1 MTKRPDSH
9 IKETK
14 SLAFLMNVWAEW
26 SINKQNEDYGIDL
39 EIMIFEN
46 HKSTNISFS
55 CQLKSTDNIETQNG
69 FIKYSIDTEHLYDF
83 FKQSRPFIF
92 IIYDNKNDNA
102 YWLIIQT
109 YIWDI
114 LSKTKPDWNLQKTIT
129 LEIPIE
135 NKINN
140 KESVKMAII
149 NTQKRMIQEDWLQLD
164 FGEGLGLNNTLN
176 DIEKLNRFEQKTEI
190 KLKQAKL
197 LLAHYLSYQGNDKAA
212 VDKILE
218 IYNQKKRDIP
228 HLRAIITLT
237 SQLNIANKEENEK
250 VISLC
255 TEGIKLSE
263 ELKDITSNAILTT
276 YKNKA
281 IYFIISKKIGELL
294 YSRKIYN
301 FSNLNWM
308 DFFVNDELQKLSQ
321 MLIELNEEIN
331 YILKRLIENNN
342 YFILT
347 YILTELLDISTM
359 LIMQLKLYDEN
370 KWIEQEISNKK
381 ILSEHLLKLVS
392 VFKDKELELNIKDS
406 VASFYYYSQHPD
418 AINLMRDAL
427 KIAVELDNKPE
438 IQKLNHLIE
447 HMINI
452 PDPYN
457 IQAKKEFKKLTTKEL
472 QDSIKESLRFQGIKL
487 DSKDDI
493 TDGILLGLNDLDLE
507 KYLQFCKNIYIEY
520 TSTSLVGQMT
530 GLPSLGSK
538 VIYCPFGGMFEGVS
552 LENLFNGFVHQFCK
566 NCKKRE
572 LRDKDWKCTVEWLE
586 QRERP
591 NVIKKIIEQKVKN

>member
-1 MTKRPDSH
+1 M
-9 IKETK
+9 
-14 SLAFLMNVWAEW
+14 
-26 SINKQNEDYGIDL
+26 
-39 EIMIFEN
+39 
-46 HKSTNISFS
+46 
-55 CQLKSTDNIETQNG
+55 
-69 FIKYSIDTEHLYDF
+69 
-83 FKQSRPFIF
+83 
-92 IIYDNKNDNA
+92 
-102 YWLIIQT
+102 
-109 YIWDI
+109 
-114 LSKTKPDWNLQKTIT
+114 SKTKPDWNLQKTIT

-135 NKINN
+135 NQINN

-149 NTQKRMIQEDWLQLD
+149 NTQKRMIQENWLQLD

-176 DIEKLNRFEQKTEI
+176 DIEKLNRFEQMTEI

-197 LLAHYLSYQGNDKAA
+197 LLAHRLSYQGDDKAA
-212 VDKILE
+212 VDKIME
-218 IYNQKKRDIP
+218 IYNQQKRDIP

-237 SQLNIANKEENEK
+237 SYLNIANKEENEK

-263 ELKDITSNAILTT
+263 ELKDIISNAILTT

-281 IYFIISKKIGELL
+281 IYFIISRKIGELF

-301 FSNLNWM
+301 LSNLSWM
-308 DFFVNDELQKLSQ
+308 DFFVNDELQELSQ
-321 MLIELNEEIN
+321 ILIELNGEIN
-331 YILKRLIENNN
+331 YILKRLIESNN

-359 LIMQLKLYDEN
+359 LISQLKLFDEN

-381 ILSEHLLKLVS
+381 TLSGFLLKVIN
-392 VFKDKELELNIKDS
+392 VFKDKELELNIKRS
-406 VASFYYYSQHPD
+406 VANFYYYSQYSD
-418 AINLMRDAL
+418 AISLMNDAL
-427 KIAVELDNKPE
+427 RIAIELDNKPE
-438 IQKLNHLIE
+438 IERLKHLVE
-447 HMINI
+447 HMTNS
-452 PDPYN
+452 PNPYN
-457 IQAKKEFKKLTTKEL
+457 IKKIKEFKKLTTKEL
-472 QDSIKESLRFQGIKL
+472 QDLTKESLRFQGIKL

-493 TDGILLGLNDLDLE
+493 TDGILLGLNDIDLE
-507 KYLQFCKNIYIEY
+507 KYLQFCRNIYIEY

-552 LENLFNGFVHQFCK
+552 LENLFNGFVNQFCK

-591 NVIKKIIEQKVKN
+591 NVIKKIIEQKIKK